1 MTEDLPPLRD
11 VIARHDLGAKKALG
25 QHFLLDLN
33 ITRKIARAAAVAA
46 GDLVIE
52 IGPGPGG
59 LTRALLEAGAEVI
72 AIERDAR
79 CIAALEELGAAY
91 QGKLTLIEDDA
102 LRVDEQTIAAGRTAK
117 IIANLP
123 YNISTE
129 LLIKWLR
136 ASHGDDPPLWSL
148 MALMFQKEV
157 ADRILAAPRAKD
169 YGRLSVIAQ
178 AASVPSRAFD
188 LPARAF
194 TPPPKVASSVL
205 LFRPAARR
213 IADIDALERLTQAA
227 FGQRR
232 KMLRSSLRGLFGSG
246 LTNSLRT
253 AGAAETMRAEEL
265 TVDQFQRLASALVIL
280 PQSQM
285 ASGATSPR

>member
-1 MTEDLPPLRD
+1 MSVDLPPLRE

-33 ITRKIARAAAVAA
+33 ITRKIARIAEVSAA
-46 GDLVIE
+46 DLVLE

-72 AIERDAR
+72 AIERDTR
-79 CIAALEELGAAY
+79 CIGALEEISSAY
-91 QGKLTLIEDDA
+91 PGRLRLIEDDA
-102 LRVDEQTIAAGRTAK
+102 MRADERTISGGREVK

-136 ASHGDDPPLWSL
+136 ANHGAEPPLWTL

-157 ADRILAAPRAKD
+157 ADRILAGPGSKA

-178 AASVPSRAFD
+178 AASSPSRAFN
-188 LPARAF
+188 LPASAF
-194 TPPPKVASSVL
+194 TPPPKVDSTIV
-205 LFRPAARR
+205 LFRPSAEPLAGVK
-213 IADIDALERLTQAA
+213 ALEAVTQAA

-232 KMLRSSLRGLFGSG
+232 KMLRSSLKQLFGDR
-246 LTNSLRT
+246 LQDALRRIGADET
-253 AGAAETMRAEEL
+253 ARAEEL
-265 TVDQFQRLASALVIL
+265 TVDQFKSLAAAYSN
-280 PQSQM
+280 SN
-285 ASGATSPR
+285 SPR